1 MPNLAF
7 FNLEMYLT
15 LYCLMVLIA
24 DQIGL
29 TYTALPFRGKRED
42 RGGNFQFL
50 LVEFEKFLKII
61 SFCAF
66 IILPEA
72 AVFKM
77 ENWIKKF
84 GKFCADRRKPG
95 NTGAFR

>member
-15 LYCLMVLIA
+15 LYCLMVPIA

-66 IILPEA
+66 IIPPA
-72 AVFKM
+72 ADFCKM
-77 ENWIKKF
+77 GNWIKKF
-84 GKFCADRRKPG
+84 
-95 NTGAFR
+95 